1 MGGMTTYLVVGED
14 VETLTLSKAVELS
27 SRMSLDET
35 EYRVR
40 WTVAPNSESICALWG
55 WLMQS
60 KGVNGEEGY
69 Q

>member
-1 MGGMTTYLVVGED
+1 M
-14 VETLTLSKAVELS
+14 TLTSSEVVELS
-27 SRMSLDET
+27 STMSLDET

-55 WLMQS
+55 WLIQS
-60 KGVNGEEGY
+60 KGVNGKEGY